1 MMETSHYFNF
11 CSECWSYE
19 KF

>member
-1 MMETSHYFNF
+1 METLHYFNF

>member
-1 MMETSHYFNF
+1 METSHYFNF

>member
-1 MMETSHYFNF
+1 METSHYFNF
-11 CSECWSYE
+11 CSDCWSYE